1 MKSKTGSEKNE
12 FSEGANFMTKT
23 SEQSAASDEKE
34 NAQNLSNW
42 KENVDQWLELVF
54 DICFE
59 TST

>member
-1 MKSKTGSEKNE
+1 
-12 FSEGANFMTKT
+12 MTKT